1 MDAGRFDEYGKAECE
16 KLAMKSEVIVVLTT
30 TPNIEESETLA
41 RKIIESKL
49 AVCIQV
55 LPPMKSF
62 YAWENEIQVDSE
74 HLLLIKT
81 LSVKFLELKE
91 FIQANHSYDVPE
103 IVALAAEKVSE
114 SYFDWVKDY
123 LSK

>member
-1 MDAGRFDEYGKAECE
+1 MDAGRFDEYGAAERE

-41 RKIIESKL
+41 RKIVEAKL
-49 AVCIQV
+49 AACVQV

-62 YAWENEIQVDSE
+62 YAWENTIQVDSE

-81 LSVKFLELKE
+81 LSVKFSELKK

-103 IVALAAEKVSE
+103 IIALKASDAAEN
-114 SYFDWVKDY
+114 YFDWMKNY
-123 LSK
+123 LQ

>member
-1 MDAGRFDEYGKAECE
+1 
-16 KLAMKSEVIVVLTT
+16 MKSEAIVVLTT

-49 AVCIQV
+49 AACVQI

-62 YAWENEIQVDSE
+62 YVWENEIQIDSE

-81 LSVKFLELKE
+81 LSVKFSELKE

-103 IVALAAEKVSE
+103 IIALKASDVAEN
-114 SYFDWVKDY
+114 YFDWMKNY
-123 LSK
+123 LQ

>member
-1 MDAGRFDEYGKAECE
+1 MDAGRFNEYGAAERE
-16 KLAMKSEVIVVLTT
+16 KLTMKFEVIVVLTT
-30 TPNIEESETLA
+30 APNIEESETLA

-49 AVCIQV
+49 AACVQV

-62 YAWENEIQVDSE
+62 YVWENEIQVDSE

-81 LSVKFLELKE
+81 LSVKFSELKT

-103 IVALAAEKVSE
+103 IIALKASDVAEN
-114 SYFDWVKDY
+114 Y
-123 LSK
+123 LVWMKNYLQ

>member
-1 MDAGRFDEYGKAECE
+1 
-16 KLAMKSEVIVVLTT
+16 MKSEVIVVLTT

-49 AVCIQV
+49 AACVQV

-62 YAWENEIQVDSE
+62 YAWKNEVQVDSE

-81 LSVKFLELKE
+81 LSVRFSELKE

-103 IVALAAEKVSE
+103 IIALEASDVAENYLVSM
-114 SYFDWVKDY
+114 KDY
-123 LSK
+123 LG

>member
-1 MDAGRFDEYGKAECE
+1 
-16 KLAMKSEVIVVLTT
+16 MKSEAIIVLMT
-30 TPNIEESETLA
+30 TPNIEASETLA

-49 AVCIQV
+49 AACVQV

-81 LSVKFLELKE
+81 LAEKFVELEK

-114 SYFDWVKDY
+114 SYFDWMKDY
-123 LSK
+123 LSE

>member
-1 MDAGRFDEYGKAECE
+1 
-16 KLAMKSEVIVVLTT
+16 MKSEVIVVLTT

-49 AVCIQV
+49 AACVQV
-55 LPPMKSF
+55 LPLMKSF
-62 YAWENEIQVDSE
+62 YAWKNEIQVDSE

-81 LSVKFLELKE
+81 LSVKFSELKE

-103 IVALAAEKVSE
+103 IIALEASDIAEN
-114 SYFDWVKDY
+114 YFDWMKDY
-123 LSK
+123 LSE

>member
-1 MDAGRFDEYGKAECE
+1 MDAGRFNEYGAAERE
-16 KLAMKSEVIVVLTT
+16 KLTMKFEVIVVLTT
-30 TPNIEESETLA
+30 APNIEESETLA

-49 AVCIQV
+49 AACVQV

-62 YAWENEIQVDSE
+62 YAWENTIQVDSE

-81 LSVKFLELKE
+81 LSVKFSELKE

-103 IVALAAEKVSE
+103 IIALKASDVAENYLAWMKN
-114 SYFDWVKDY
+114 Y
-123 LSK
+123 LQ

>member
-1 MDAGRFDEYGKAECE
+1 MDAGRFNEYGAAERE
-16 KLAMKSEVIVVLTT
+16 KLTMKFEVIVVLTT
-30 TPNIEESETLA
+30 APNIEESETLA

-49 AVCIQV
+49 AACVQV

-62 YAWENEIQVDSE
+62 YVWENEIQVDSE

-81 LSVKFLELKE
+81 LSVKFSELKK

-123 LSK
+123 LSE

>member
-1 MDAGRFDEYGKAECE
+1 MDAGRFDEYGKAEYE

-49 AVCIQV
+49 AACVQV

-62 YAWENEIQVDSE
+62 YVWKNEIQVDSE

-81 LSVKFLELKE
+81 LSVKFSELKE

-103 IVALAAEKVSE
+103 IIVLKASDVAENYLV
-114 SYFDWVKDY
+114 WMKDY
-123 LSK
+123 LSE

>member
-16 KLAMKSEVIVVLTT
+16 KLAMKSEAIVVLTT

-41 RKIIESKL
+41 RKIIEAKL
-49 AVCIQV
+49 AACVQV

-62 YAWENEIQVDSE
+62 YWWENEVQVDSE

-81 LSVKFLELKE
+81 LAEKFVELEK

-103 IVALAAEKVSE
+103 IIALPTEKVSE
-114 SYFDWVKDY
+114 SYFDWMKNY

>member
-1 MDAGRFDEYGKAECE
+1 MDAGRFDEYGAAERE
-16 KLAMKSEVIVVLTT
+16 KLTMKFEVIVVLTT
-30 TPNIEESETLA
+30 APNIEESETLA

-49 AVCIQV
+49 AACVQV

-62 YAWENEIQVDSE
+62 YVWENEIQVDSE

-81 LSVKFLELKE
+81 LSVKFSELKT

-103 IVALAAEKVSE
+103 IIALKASDVAEN
-114 SYFDWVKDY
+114 Y
-123 LSK
+123 LVWMKNYLQ